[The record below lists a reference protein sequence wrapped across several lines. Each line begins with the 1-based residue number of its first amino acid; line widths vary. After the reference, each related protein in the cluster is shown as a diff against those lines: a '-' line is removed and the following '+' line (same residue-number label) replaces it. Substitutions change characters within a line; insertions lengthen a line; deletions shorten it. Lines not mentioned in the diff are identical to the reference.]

1 VKLEKKQKV
10 KTKKCLS
17 ATKKGLK
24 KQIIFS
30 GKSKAGKVLRGK
42 SENKKASYKIHLK
55 SPEDCR
61 RLLSLTINELRENKI
76 VDSRARTIGYLV
88 NGMLSVLELTD
99 LSKQLAELKER
110 VGK

>member
-1 VKLEKKQKV
+1 MKLEKKQKV

-61 RLLSLTINELRENKI
+61 RLLSLTIKDVCGTKNEAMASALWNRPNQEK
-76 VDSRARTIGYLV
+76 
-88 NGMLSVLELTD
+88 
-99 LSKQLAELKER
+99 
-110 VGK
+110 